1 MIDIKYILEENDF
14 LQLNL
19 YFFKTEGKLKSFI
32 RKTFI
37 AYLAIIFILC
47 GFLIWKKEYLSTAT
61 LLIVAAIISIFHSKR
76 MKSIYL
82 KIFAKNIIQY
92 ESRFN
97 KEVELQV
104 SDSLLKVKSVAGKF
118 DFNLS
123 QIDSISET
131 DDYFIIKLKIEA
143 IIIPKKSLENVN
155 ILKEDFTKLSE
166 KLNIEFINNLNW
178 KW

>member
-19 YFFKTEGKLKSFI
+19 YFFKIEGKLKSII

-37 AYLAIIFILC
+37 TYLIIIFILC
-47 GFLIWKKEYLSTAT
+47 GFLIWKNEYFAATT
-61 LLIVAAIISIFHSKR
+61 LLVVAAIISIFHSKR

-82 KIFAKNIIQY
+82 KIFKKNIKQY

-104 SDSLLKVKSVAGKF
+104 SDSLLQVKSVAGKF

-131 DDYFIIKLKIEA
+131 NEYFIIKLKIEA
-143 IIIPKKSLENVN
+143 IIIPKKRLENVN
-155 ILKEDFTKLSE
+155 ILKEDLTKLSK
-166 KLNIEFINNLNW
+166 KLNIKFINDFNW

>member
-19 YFFKTEGKLKSFI
+19 YFFKTQGKLKSI
-32 RKTFI
+32 IHKTLI
-37 AYLAIIFILC
+37 AYLIIILIVC
-47 GFLIWKKEYLSTAT
+47 GFLIWKNEYFAAT
-61 LLIVAAIISIFHSKR
+61 SLFVFAAIISIFHSNR
-76 MKSIYL
+76 MKKMYL
-82 KIFAKNIIQY
+82 KIFKKNIKQY

-104 SDSLLKVKSVAGKF
+104 SDFLLQVKSAAGKF

-123 QIDSISET
+123 QIDSIAET
-131 DDYFIIKLKIEA
+131 HDYFIIKLKIEA
-143 IIIPKKSLENVN
+143 LIIPKKRLKNTT
-155 ILKEDFTKLSE
+155 ILKENLIKLSE
-166 KLNIEFINNLNW
+166 KLDIPFINDLNW

>member
-19 YFFKTEGKLKSFI
+19 YFFKTQGKLKSI
-32 RKTFI
+32 IYKTFI

-47 GFLIWKKEYLSTAT
+47 GFLIWKYEYYIAII
-61 LLIVAAIISIFHSKR
+61 LIVVAGIISIFHSKR
-76 MKSIYL
+76 MKNIYL
-82 KIFAKNIIQY
+82 KIFKKSIKQY

-104 SDSLLKVKSVAGKF
+104 MDSVLHVKSVAGEF

-131 DDYFIIKLKIEA
+131 EEYFLIKLKIEA
-143 IIIPKKSLENVN
+143 IIIPKKRLENAN
-155 ILKEDFTKLSE
+155 LIKEDLIKLSN
-166 KLNIEFINNLNW
+166 KLNIEFINDLNW

>member
-19 YFFKTEGKLKSFI
+19 YFFKTEGKLKSII

-37 AYLAIIFILC
+37 AYLIIIFILC
-47 GFLIWKKEYLSTAT
+47 SFLIWKNEYLVATT
-61 LLIVAAIISIFHSKR
+61 LLVVAAIISIFHSKR

-82 KIFAKNIIQY
+82 KIFTKNIKQY

-104 SDSLLKVKSVAGKF
+104 SDSLLQVKSVAGKF

-123 QIDSISET
+123 QIDFISET
-131 DDYFIIKLKIEA
+131 NEYFIIKLKIEA
-143 IIIPKKSLENVN
+143 IIIPKKRLENVN
-155 ILKEDFTKLSE
+155 ILKGDLTKLSE